1 MWTIARNG
9 MARARA
15 IRLSIEKEIAVARTV
30 TAAFL
35 SRISKGMG
43 HIPLQAVATPKPVAK
58 VTAKVAPKVAANV
71 RVIRKPTTI
80 PAPPI
85 LAKKAV
91 LKVAAKPKVVVKA
104 KPLTKK
110 EQKKAKKLAKKA
122 QKKAKK
128 AAKKNK
134 KLAKKAQK
142 KAKKA
147 AKKAEKKAKK
157 VAKKAKE
164 AKKKADKAM

>member
-15 IRLSIEKEIAVARTV
+15 IRLNIEKEIAVARTV

-43 HIPLQAVATPKPVAK
+43 HIPLQAVAAPRPVAK
-58 VTAKVAPKVAANV
+58 VAAKVAANV

-80 PAPPI
+80 PAPPT

-91 LKVAAKPKVVVKA
+91 LRVAANPKVVVKA
-104 KPLTKK
+104 KPITKK
-110 EQKKAKKLAKKA
+110 EQKKAKKAAKKADKKAKKA

-128 AAKKNK
+128 AAKKT
-134 KLAKKAQK
+134 QK

-164 AKKKADKAM
+164 AKKKADKAK

>member
-15 IRLSIEKEIAVARTV
+15 IRLNIEKEIAVARTV

-43 HIPLQAVATPKPVAK
+43 HIPLQAVAAPRPV
-58 VTAKVAPKVAANV
+58 VKVAAKVAANV

-80 PAPPI
+80 PAPPT

-91 LKVAAKPKVVVKA
+91 LRVAAKPKVVVKA
-104 KPLTKK
+104 KPITKK
-110 EQKKAKKLAKKA
+110 EQKKAKKAQKKA

-128 AAKKNK
+128 AQ
-134 KLAKKAQK
+134 KKAQK

>member
-9 MARARA
+9 MAKARA
-15 IRLSIEKEIAVARTV
+15 IRLIIEKEIAVARIV

-43 HIPLQAVATPKPVAK
+43 HIPLQVVATPRPVAK
-58 VTAKVAPKVAANV
+58 VAAKVAANV

-80 PAPPI
+80 PAPPT

-91 LKVAAKPKVVVKA
+91 LRVAAKPNVVVKA

-110 EQKKAKKLAKKA
+110 EQKKAKKV
-122 QKKAKK
+122 
-128 AAKKNK
+128 
-134 KLAKKAQK
+134 AKKAQK

-157 VAKKAKE
+157 IAKKAKE
-164 AKKKADKAM
+164 ARKKADKAMKK